1 MTIAPPCGLL
11 SEELDHATLRK
22 AFSAFPSGVVAVT
35 AEVDGAPVGMAA
47 SSFTS
52 VSLSP
57 PLVSFCIAKQSST
70 WPVLRR
76 APRLGVSVLADHHD
90 RVCRQLAGP
99 SAHRFED
106 LALHRTNTGS
116 VLLEDA
122 VVAFEA
128 STYNEIPAGDHTLV
142 LLRLHAVR
150 QSDHD
155 GSPLVF
161 HRSTFGRLA
170 GVGRHRQGP
179 DGLSTMRKESSR

>member
-1 MTIAPPCGLL
+1 MTIVLPYKLVA
-11 SEELDHATLRK
+11 EELDHTALRS
-22 AFSAFPSGVVAVT
+22 AFSAFPSGVVAVA
-35 AEVDGAPVGMAA
+35 AEVDGVPVGMAA

-57 PLVSFCIAKQSST
+57 PLVSFCIAKESST

-99 SAHRFED
+99 STERFDE
-106 LALHRTNTGS
+106 LAVHRTDARA

-122 VVAFEA
+122 VVAFET
-128 STYNEIPAGDHTLV
+128 SIYNEIPAGDHTLV
-142 LLRLHAVR
+142 LLRMHAIG
-150 QSDHD
+150 QSDSE

-161 HRSTFGRLA
+161 HRSAFGRLA
-170 GVGRHRQGP
+170 G
-179 DGLSTMRKESSR
+179 

>member
-1 MTIAPPCGLL
+1 MTIAPTGKLL
-11 SEELDHATLRK
+11 PEGLDHTTLRR
-22 AFSAFPSGVVAVT
+22 AFSAFPSGVVAVA
-35 AEVDGAPVGMAA
+35 AEVEGMRVGMAA

-57 PLVSFCIAKQSST
+57 PLVSFCIAKESST

-99 SAHRFED
+99 SARRFEG
-106 LALHRTNTGS
+106 LALHRTDAGS

-122 VVAFEA
+122 VVGFEA
-128 STYNEIPAGDHTLV
+128 SIYNEIPAGDHTLV
-142 LLRLHAVR
+142 LLRLHAVG

-170 GVGRHRQGP
+170 GV
-179 DGLSTMRKESSR
+179 TT

>member
-1 MTIAPPCGLL
+1 MTIAPPRGLL
-11 SEELDHATLRK
+11 SEELDPTALRT
-22 AFSAFPSGVVAVT
+22 AFSAFPSGVVAVA
-35 AEVDGAPVGMAA
+35 AEVDGMPVGMAA

-57 PLVSFCIAKQSST
+57 PLVSFCIARQSST
-70 WPVLRR
+70 WPTLRR
-76 APRLGVSVLADHHD
+76 ALRLGVSVLADHHD

-99 SAHRFED
+99 AAHRFEE
-106 LALHRTNTGS
+106 LALHRTDTGS

-122 VVAFEA
+122 VVAFEG
-128 STYNEIPAGDHTLV
+128 STYNVIPAGDHMLV
-142 LLRLHAVR
+142 LLRLHAIR

-170 GVGRHRQGP
+170 GV
-179 DGLSTMRKESSR
+179 TT

>member
-1 MTIAPPCGLL
+1 MTISVPWKLL
-11 SEELDHATLRK
+11 PEELDHAALRK
-22 AFSAFPSGVVAVT
+22 AFSAFPSGVVAV
-35 AEVDGAPVGMAA
+35 AADVDGVPVGMAA

-57 PLVSFCIAKQSST
+57 PLVSFCIAKESST

-76 APRLGVSVLADHHD
+76 AARLGVSVLADHHD

-99 SAHRFED
+99 PAHRFEQ
-106 LALHRTNTGS
+106 LALHTTDAGA

-128 STYNEIPAGDHTLV
+128 SIYNEIPAGDHTLV
-142 LLRLHAVR
+142 LLRVHAVG
-150 QSDHD
+150 QGDD
-155 GSPLVF
+155 AGSPLVF

-170 GVGRHRQGP
+170 W
-179 DGLSTMRKESSR
+179 